1 MFIFVKKIFL
11 FKNIFRIYKYWE
23 GGEVSMMV
31 WRSLYRVARDVG
43 SNISRRALFFL
54 TSLPPLTR
62 TKARDE
68 RAVKMPSSYMQT
80 VLHYDTEMCIFS
92 WQFPGWIH
100 PFDSCPTITRKYH
113 NQCEFMTS
121 LAFKIQSSIWTN
133 DICFKRIY
141 LSLPLICIQYNNL
154 NTYTGKYIFSHF
166 FQK

>member
-1 MFIFVKKIFL
+1 
-11 FKNIFRIYKYWE
+11 
-23 GGEVSMMV
+23 MMV

-92 WQFPGWIH
+92 
-100 PFDSCPTITRKYH
+100 
-113 NQCEFMTS
+113 
-121 LAFKIQSSIWTN
+121 
-133 DICFKRIY
+133 
-141 LSLPLICIQYNNL
+141 
-154 NTYTGKYIFSHF
+154 
-166 FQK
+166 